1 MVRGFFH
8 SIKHGVGKAGAGS
21 NKKPRTCVRGFL
33 GLWAIL
39 DSNQ

>member
-1 MVRGFFH
+1 MVQGFFH
-8 SIKHGVGKAGAGS
+8 SIKLDARD
-21 NKKPRTCVRGFL
+21 NKKPRTCVQGFL